1 MNKYDILKNGA
12 IEEAARGMAVTAFR
26 DGLMKIVSRREAEKG
41 KLTEFA
47 LEEAC
52 EMAEEEVILDGL
64 KLDNVTMTASKTN
77 NIVKTAINGRFGTV
91 KEYVSEGDVAIGM
104 TVTLLSEDNEYPWS
118 MVDELKEVLN
128 QMRTLEVV
136 SRWLN
141 DVWDVTRVVV
151 ENYSM
156 TGHTERNYE
165 VVEVNLASDKEYLIV
180 EGMEE

>member
-26 DGLMKIVSRREAEKG
+26 DGLMKIVSRREAEKW